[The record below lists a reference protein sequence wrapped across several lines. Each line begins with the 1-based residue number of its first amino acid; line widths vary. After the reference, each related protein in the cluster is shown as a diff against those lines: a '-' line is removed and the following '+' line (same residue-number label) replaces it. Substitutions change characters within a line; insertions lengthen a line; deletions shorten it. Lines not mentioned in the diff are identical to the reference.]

1 MKCINLCD
9 ILDKSDLQGDIA
21 EELLQTP
28 CIADAGRLYIGS
40 YFCSQYFLKMDFLS
54 EIKKLI
60 GQKHYSLTLV
70 IPIISEKDLARSKE
84 QIRHILD
91 ELPID
96 EVTVN
101 DVGMLSALS
110 AIPQIKINLG
120 RLFFKDAR
128 DIRLPA
134 YYHSTLRPA
143 FLDQLSDLRSRY
155 GIQYAELDPICSVM
169 DLRNET
175 DVKLALH
182 GPFGYLTTGNICKYA
197 SISKDI
203 QYKFRPNA
211 TCNKECQR
219 IFEIYAPTPPDYE
232 LYRIGRAVY
241 FASAAPETIN
251 GSFER
256 SIYAPF
262 HEMVKLRKEGSL

>member
-9 ILDKSDLQGDIA
+9 ILDKSDLQGEIA
-21 EELLQTP
+21 EKLLQTP

-60 GQKHYSLTLV
+60 DKKHIFLTLV
-70 IPIISEKDLARSKE
+70 IPIISEKDLEKSKE
-84 QIRHILD
+84 QIRHILE

-101 DVGMLSALS
+101 DVGMLSALF
-110 AIPQIKINLG
+110 AIPQIRINLG

-134 YYHSTLRPA
+134 YYHCTLRPS
-143 FLDQLSDLRSRY
+143 LLNQLSDYRSRY
-155 GIQYAELDPICSVM
+155 GVQYAELDPICSVM

-175 DVKLALH
+175 DVKLAIH

-203 QYKFRPNA
+203 KCKFRPNIS
-211 TCNKECQR
+211 CNKECQR
-219 IFEIYAPTPPDYE
+219 VYETYTKTLPDYE

-241 FASAAPETIN
+241 FASVIPETIN
-251 GSFER
+251 GGFER